1 MSYKRR
7 ILALSVWKAMLQVA
21 RYRFFNL
28 KKTVKNEK
36 KRYKREKIKIYK
48 RTAAAF
54 CQGMAECPQINVD
67 FTF

>member
-28 KKTVKNEK
+28 KK
-36 KRYKREKIKIYK
+36 
-48 RTAAAF
+48 
-54 CQGMAECPQINVD
+54 P
-67 FTF
+67 

>member
-7 ILALSVWKAMLQVA
+7 ILVLSVWKMLQVA

-36 KRYKREKIKIYK
+36 KRYKREIKIYK